1 MVYMLGTLKASC
13 SLMLCDW
20 LIHRTRHDLAQVVA
34 LLKTQI
40 DPELLAKEL
49 AKDANVADGEEK
61 NDGGKFWN
69 SDIVPFRNVYI

>member
-1 MVYMLGTLKASC
+1 
-13 SLMLCDW
+13 MLCDW

-40 DPELLAKEL
+40 DPELLAKEKE
-49 AKDANVADGEEK
+49 ASAAEGGEK

-69 SDIVPFRNVYI
+69 SHKV